1 VDKQRTTF
9 IELLEKCRAGDA
21 DAMAALYA
29 RYNEVIRQAVRRR
42 LPDRMRQEF
51 DSLDFAQDVWA
62 SFCALPVGPDRF
74 QSRQELQAFLTRVA
88 YNKVTD
94 TYRRRIAGKGHAV
107 SKEIPLFPLPSPE
120 ATPSQ
125 WAIAGER
132 WNEIADTLPPLDLA
146 IVKRLREG
154 YSHQEVAEMAS
165 VSVRTVG
172 RILQRVHRLCEEKP

>member
-1 VDKQRTTF
+1 MEEQRTTF
-9 IELLEKCRAGDA
+9 LELLEKCRAGDA
-21 DAMAALYA
+21 EAMAVLFA

-62 SFCALPVGPDRF
+62 SFCAQPMETDRF
-74 QSRQELQAFLTRVA
+74 GSRQELQAFLTQVA

-94 TYRRRIAGKGHAV
+94 SYRRRIRGREHAV
-107 SKEIPLFPLPSPE
+107 RKEIPLFPLPSPE

-125 WAIAGER
+125 WAIAGEK
-132 WNEIADTLPPLDLA
+132 WNEIAESLAPLDLA

-165 VSVRTVG
+165 VSLRTVG
-172 RILQRVHRLCEEKP
+172 RILERVHRLCEEKQ